1 MKPSE
6 KKQKLVEEL
15 ASLYEKL
22 DINRL
27 YAFPSQRDTQQWL
40 ADVASVLKN
49 LDESDYQ
56 EVVRLSKTVGL
67 SGSREERKKAA
78 QEINQFLGRKVT
90 EWRRY
95 DFSSLDNEDNSP
107 KLMFGEAGRPGQPGG
122 GGTIYISGQV
132 VNISDSARI
141 SADGGSSHSTHGN
154 NSPII
159 LNRGKIENLISQ
171 LETEVEQNYD
181 ASDKEEVMAIVKELK
196 ISANE
201 GNESKFKQLGGVLL
215 TRGAEIAQIA
225 SLVIQLLA
233 FSSGAK

>member
-6 KKQKLVEEL
+6 RKQKLVNEL
-15 ASLYEKL
+15 SNLYAKL
-22 DINRL
+22 DVNRL
-27 YAFPSQRDTQQWL
+27 YGFPNQKDTQQWL

-49 LDESDYQ
+49 LDEGDYQ
-56 EVVRLSKTVGL
+56 EIVRLSKTVGL

-78 QEINQFLGRKVT
+78 QEINQFLARKIA

-107 KLMFGEAGRPGQPGG
+107 KLMFGEAGKPGQPGD
-122 GGTIYISGQV
+122 GGTIYINGQV
-132 VNISDSARI
+132 VNITDSARI

-159 LNRGKIENLISQ
+159 LNLGKIENLISQ
-171 LETEVEQNYD
+171 LETEVEQNYN
-181 ASDKEEVMAIVKELK
+181 ASDKEEVKMIVKELK
-196 ISANE
+196 ISAIE

-215 TRGAEIAQIA
+215 TRGAKIAQIA
-225 SLVIQLLA
+225 SLIIQLLVL
-233 FSSGAK
+233 STGAK